1 MFDLLKNRWPLIVVL
16 ILFIMTKIPSLLLP
30 YYWDE
35 SWPYAPAIIQM
46 SHHGASLLPTAVE
59 PLLSRGHPLF
69 FHFSAAL
76 WIKVFGSTFKSL
88 HAFALFISVLFLIT
102 IYEAGYR
109 IFNSRVAFIALLL
122 VATDVFFFVQSTFVL
137 FEVLVAFLCF
147 FSIYLY
153 VRGRYFYATIALSAL
168 FLTKESGL
176 IAGFIIGIDALIA
189 LFNAKEQL
197 NVRLLR
203 LMPVTIACIVIGLFF
218 ILQKHYNGWYVF
230 PLYSET
236 VLTKW
241 SDILFRFRTCAI
253 PTTFCMGYE
262 YIIFFA
268 LLLYSAIAIITIRK
282 ARAFTLLF
290 FAIPA
295 ILVYYFIDNKR
306 FEWFTPGLD
315 IAAVILF
322 MLFYICSLL
331 SFAGKSFYDNLV
343 QRRFILLLGFFILAF
358 IIFSSFAY
366 FIARYEMAAI
376 IPVLFLLA
384 VFFDMLI
391 RQTNSILYYPLLMII
406 AVVALFAFKNDEGWG
421 DCNLG
426 YKYGVKTQLAVV
438 EFMERSNFYDKNIAC
453 SSFLETEHLT
463 DRRTGFLSSDRT
475 FNHITS
481 AVDSTTDLVIFDDIE
496 TDKNYNSV
504 LKNPHF
510 ELIYH
515 IEMHGVWADIFR
527 RR

>member
-1 MFDLLKNRWPLIVVL
+1 
-16 ILFIMTKIPSLLLP
+16 
-30 YYWDE
+30 
-35 SWPYAPAIIQM
+35 
-46 SHHGASLLPTAVE
+46 
-59 PLLSRGHPLF
+59 
-69 FHFSAAL
+69 
-76 WIKVFGSTFKSL
+76 
-88 HAFALFISVLFLIT
+88 
-102 IYEAGYR
+102 
-109 IFNSRVAFIALLL
+109 
-122 VATDVFFFVQSTFVL
+122 
-137 FEVLVAFLCF
+137 
-147 FSIYLY
+147 
-153 VRGRYFYATIALSAL
+153 
-168 FLTKESGL
+168 
-176 IAGFIIGIDALIA
+176 
-189 LFNAKEQL
+189 
-197 NVRLLR
+197 
-203 LMPVTIACIVIGLFF
+203 
-218 ILQKHYNGWYVF
+218 
-230 PLYSET
+230 
-236 VLTKW
+236 
-241 SDILFRFRTCAI
+241 
-253 PTTFCMGYE
+253 
-262 YIIFFA
+262 
-268 LLLYSAIAIITIRK
+268 
-282 ARAFTLLF
+282 
-290 FAIPA
+290 
-295 ILVYYFIDNKR
+295 
-306 FEWFTPGLD
+306 
-315 IAAVILF
+315 
-322 MLFYICSLL
+322 
-331 SFAGKSFYDNLV
+331 
-343 QRRFILLLGFFILAF
+343 
-358 IIFSSFAY
+358 
-366 FIARYEMAAI
+366 MAAI